1 MQVIGDLIERDLNK
15 KIREVVKV
23 NQNEDDIV
31 YEELTEY
38 VFTNNIIGQYRTL
51 LDIIRKGPVTHGQ
64 NNQDEAGFWVSGFF
78 GSGKSSFAKNLG
90 YILSNPTILGKTASE
105 IFKQEA
111 KSEKI
116 TALIDSINQE
126 IPMEVLMFDISADRD
141 VRNDEPVSLIIYRKI
156 LEYLDYAR
164 DFDIADIEIELEE
177 KNSFELFK
185 AKFHEIYPDISWE
198 SGRKGKQKLS
208 RISTVFH
215 DMDPKTYPHADSWVH
230 SLKLENDAITVNT
243 IIDRIFSL
251 MKRRRPGRSL
261 CIIVDEVGQYI
272 ARDGK
277 KLEDLRVF
285 EEQLGKESHSRLK
298 QKGSN
303 LPGPF
308 WLVVTSQEQLQEV
321 IDNIEGKRV
330 LFAKLLERFTEFDLA
345 PSDIREVATRRVL
358 AKKPEAIP
366 ILTSIYTSCEGKL
379 SAQSSLERSTLET
392 TIDKDSFIQFYPYL
406 SHYIELSISIM
417 SGIRL
422 QKGGTRHLGGSNR
435 TIIKQS
441 YEMLVNEKTN
451 FSQRKIGD
459 LVTIEKIYDL
469 VEGSLS
475 SDRRREIDKV
485 AQSNSSEGNPW
496 TYRVTKAIGLLEY
509 VKDLPRTEKNI
520 AALLI
525 PAAGQDAPLKEVK
538 QAIND
543 LESHDF
549 IRSDEYG
556 YHLLSEEERGWA
568 DERRKIG
575 EPKTLPKLTIIQNV
589 LTDLLSSANYLSA
602 KYKGKNFKI
611 AYLFPDK
618 RLTEGNIEI
627 VLKYA
632 SDPAEWSS
640 TLTTVQDES
649 REKGNNNTLFWVM
662 AGSLEIDNLITEC
675 HRSLEME
682 SAYERLAS
690 QHKISPVQRDC
701 LNAEKRDLDRYKKRL
716 QDKFKLSFEA
726 GTAIFRGVTYDGSSL
741 GSAAPEMAS
750 GFVQRIAPD
759 LFDKLEM
766 GAVNLTGKETDTY
779 LTAANLNGLPQVF
792 YDPPLS
798 LVSCNG
804 GQCIENLQA
813 PVILEVL
820 GFIHS
825 KQEYGTR
832 VSGKDLDAQFTGFGY
847 GWDRDLIRM
856 VLAVLFRAGKIEVTH
871 GDRYTNYTIPA
882 SRTPFVNNTAY
893 KSASFA
899 ERFGG
904 WTLKDKKT
912 AADLYEEITGTEVDM
927 DEAKIV
933 QAFSKL
939 ADTDYAEV
947 IRVHEKVRNA
957 RLPIEEI
964 ISIYR
969 NQIDSIR
976 TSDSDGVASF
986 IISEGRSFAEN
997 RRIFKQNSLQVT
1009 EELISAVTKART
1021 VISILPTDFSEEVKI
1036 QDLTSLLNS
1045 EEIICSLDLLREKTK
1060 DVIQQYK
1067 ERYQSVHD
1075 RRSSAY
1081 GEAIRS
1087 VKEDP
1092 DFASLDANAQKEVLL
1107 PLTQNG
1113 CNQYLFDDSVII
1125 CGSCK
1130 SSIREMEA
1138 DIIAVSQRKQN
1149 VLIDLYERVQPVVE
1163 QVIERVILASF
1174 FPPRIE
1180 DADAVDQA
1188 IDELREDL
1196 YKRIEEGKIIIPQ

>member
-1 MQVIGDLIERDLNK
+1 
-15 KIREVVKV
+15 
-23 NQNEDDIV
+23 
-31 YEELTEY
+31 
-38 VFTNNIIGQYRTL
+38 
-51 LDIIRKGPVTHGQ
+51 
-64 NNQDEAGFWVSGFF
+64 
-78 GSGKSSFAKNLG
+78 
-90 YILSNPTILGKTASE
+90 
-105 IFKQEA
+105 
-111 KSEKI
+111 
-116 TALIDSINQE
+116 
-126 IPMEVLMFDISADRD
+126 
-141 VRNDEPVSLIIYRKI
+141 
-156 LEYLDYAR
+156 
-164 DFDIADIEIELEE
+164 
-177 KNSFELFK
+177 
-185 AKFHEIYPDISWE
+185 
-198 SGRKGKQKLS
+198 
-208 RISTVFH
+208 
-215 DMDPKTYPHADSWVH
+215 MDPKTYPNADSWVQ
-230 SLKLENDAITVNT
+230 SLKHEDDAITVNI

-251 MKRRRPGRSL
+251 MQRRKPGKAL

-308 WLVVTSQEQLQEV
+308 WVVVTSQEQLQEV

-366 ILTSIYTSCEGKL
+366 VLTSIYSSCEGKL
-379 SAQSSLERSTLET
+379 SAQSGLERSTLET
-392 TIDKDSFIQFYPYL
+392 SIDIESFIQFYPYL
-406 SHYIELSISIM
+406 PHYIELSISIM

-451 FSQRKIGD
+451 YSQRKVGD

-485 AQSNSSEGNPW
+485 AQANNSEENPW

-525 PAAGQDAPLKEVK
+525 PAAGQDAPIKEVK
-538 QAIND
+538 QAISD

-568 DERRKIG
+568 DERRKIA
-575 EPKTLPKLTIIQNV
+575 EPKTAPKLTIIQNI
-589 LTDLLSSANYLSA
+589 LSDLLSSPNYLTV
-602 KYKGKNFKI
+602 KYKGKSLKI
-611 AYLFPDK
+611 AYIFSEK
-618 RLTEGNIEI
+618 RLTEGTIEI
-627 VLKYA
+627 YLKLA
-632 SDPAEWSS
+632 SNPADWTSLIPS
-640 TLTTVQDES
+640 VQDES
-649 REKGNNNTLFWVM
+649 REKNKTNLLFWAM
-662 AGSLEIDNLITEC
+662 AGSIEIDNLITEC
-675 HRSLEME
+675 HRSMEME
-682 SAYERLAS
+682 ATYERLAS

-716 QDKFKLSFEA
+716 QDKFKQSFEA

-750 GFVQRIAPD
+750 GFVHRVAPD
-759 LFDKLEM
+759 LFEKLEM
-766 GAVNLTGKETDTY
+766 GAVNLTGKETEKY
-779 LTAANLNGLPQVF
+779 LTEANLNGLPQVF

-798 LVSCNG
+798 LVTCNG
-804 GQCIENLQA
+804 GQCVENLQA
-813 PVILEVL
+813 PVIQEIL
-820 GFIHS
+820 GFIQS
-825 KQEYGTR
+825 KQDYGTR

-871 GDRYTNYTIPA
+871 GERFTNYTIPA
-882 SRTPFVNNTAY
+882 ARNPFINNTTY

-899 ERFGG
+899 VRFGG

-912 AADLYEEITGTEVDM
+912 AADLYEEITGIEVDM

-939 ADTDYAEV
+939 ADDDYAEV
-947 IRVHEKVRNA
+947 IRLEAKVKNA
-957 RLPIEEI
+957 ELPFDEQIATYREQIELI
-964 ISIYR
+964 QS
-969 NQIDSIR
+969 
-976 TSDSDGVASF
+976 SDSDGIAAF
-986 IISEGRSFAEN
+986 IISEGRSFADN
-997 RRIFKQNSLQVT
+997 RKLIKQFKQQVT
-1009 EELISAVTKART
+1009 EELLSVVKRARS
-1021 VISILPTDFSEEVKI
+1021 VIKIIPSEYSDKNIIAELSSLIGSEEGLSSIDVIK
-1036 QDLTSLLNS
+1036 
-1045 EEIICSLDLLREKTK
+1045 EKTNAL
-1060 DVIQQYK
+1060 IQHYEGQY
-1067 ERYQSVHD
+1067 QTVHD
-1075 RRSSAY
+1075 RRSSVY
-1081 GEAIRS
+1081 GDAITA

-1092 DFASLDANAQKEVLL
+1092 DFASLDAAAQKEVLQ
-1107 PLTQNG
+1107 PLTLAG
-1113 CNQYLFDDSVII
+1113 CDSYSFDDSLIE
-1125 CGSCK
+1125 CSSCK

-1138 DIIAVSQRKQN
+1138 DIAAVLQRKQN
-1149 VLIDLYERVQPVVE
+1149 VLSDVYERVQPVVE
-1163 QVIERVILASF
+1163 QVIERVILSSF
-1174 FPPRIE
+1174 FPSRIE

-1188 IDELREDL
+1188 IEELREDL